1 MIVSNVKIVFVTEF
15 LVTESQRED
24 KTCLDRDHRSAS
36 DVRIVSETIKIV
48 FPHNR
53 SDRLTKISVT
63 DTTIIWKLGF
73 RKRMKTYQLQ

>member
-15 LVTESQRED
+15 LATESRRED

-36 DVRIVSETIKIV
+36 DVRTVSETIKIV
-48 FPHNR
+48 FPYNR
-53 SDRLTKISVT
+53 SDRLTKTSVT

-73 RKRMKTYQLQ
+73 RKRMKTYQSQ